1 MIPER
6 WQQVKDVLH
15 EALQIPAG
23 QRAAFLDS
31 TCNGDQMLRQEIE
44 SLLLEESAD
53 TEGSLGSLDLS
64 LERVRHGNA
73 SWVGRRIGSYEI
85 IEIIG
90 EGGMGSVYRAARA
103 DEQYQKQVAIKI
115 VKLGL
120 GTPFALARFRA
131 ERQIL
136 ANLEHPNIARLLDGG
151 TTENGLPYVVIE
163 LIEGQPIDEYC
174 NKHKLSFEERLRL
187 FRTVCLAVQYAHQ
200 HLVVHRDLK
209 PGNILVT
216 TEGTPKLLD
225 FGIAKILDTG
235 SIPGGTETTIG
246 FMHMLTPEYASPEQM
261 RSDTVTTASDVYSLG
276 VILYRLLTGR
286 HPYSLDRRS
295 PELMMK
301 TICETEPVKP
311 SEAIQRPE
319 ATAGKEAVAGGD
331 VVADGPGD
339 KLRKRLR
346 GDLDNV
352 VLMALR
358 KDAHRRYSSAG
369 QFAEDIQRHLESLP
383 VIARKDTARYRASKF
398 VARHKVGVVAVIAIL
413 LTLASGLAVTL
424 REARIARQQTEIAR
438 QQRAQA
444 EERFKDLRQVANSFM
459 FEFHDSIKHLA
470 GATPVRALL
479 VRRSRE
485 YLDRLARDANGDPS
499 LQQELATAYMKLGDI
514 QGNPAEADLGD
525 ANDAMVSYQNALAIL
540 QPLLAS
546 HPNERVLQLQAAAL
560 DERIALHSSA
570 QVCVDLLDRAIYI
583 REALLAHDPADV
595 QLRRDLASSYAELSL
610 HYANPYTISYLLGSA
625 TGMRYARKSL
635 DLRQPLLDAAPNDAI
650 SLFDVFESYHYIAD
664 MLWVTGH
671 PREALHYQM
680 SIRDRMRAFIDH
692 NPTNSEARRLLVTG
706 EGRIASILEELGELS
721 RAWEVLQPAYRGILA
736 IGAADTKNVQIQ
748 RQEISGYNE
757 VGELAL
763 KMGKFQEAIRNH
775 RQAVAFSLSLI
786 KIDPT
791 NSDSQYRLANSYQAL
806 GNALAVRGNLKEAE
820 ENSRKGA
827 EIRQSLVLADTSDAR
842 GHYALAKN
850 LLDLGN
856 IQARGNPDHALQ
868 SYKDG
873 IAILAP
879 MVAADPDDWLM
890 ERTLADLYS
899 AAGLATRQ
907 FAGSADVEQITGLRR
922 QACSF
927 FLEDATLWQ
936 DMGQRN
942 VLIEVDRPKFE
953 AAARR
958 QRECG
963 ASRGGRQP
971 EIGKKPGDC
980 HFTDI
985 GQGHTEG
992 C

>member
-1 MIPER
+1 MNPER
-6 WQQVKDVLH
+6 WQQVKDVLQG
-15 EALQIPAG
+15 ALDLSEE
-23 QRAAFLDS
+23 RRKTFLDDA
-31 TCNGDQMLRQEIE
+31 CQGDRPLRQEVE
-44 SLLLEESAD
+44 SLLLQEKML
-53 TEGSLGSLDLS
+53 TEGFLRSPVAVRGQEV
-64 LERVRHGNA
+64 ERAGA
-73 SWVGRRIGSYEI
+73 SWTGRRIGPYEI

-103 DEQYQKQVAIKI
+103 DEQYQKQVAIKL

-120 GTPFALARFRA
+120 HTPFALARFRA

-151 TTENGLPYVVIE
+151 TTEAGLPYVVME
-163 LIEGQPIDEYC
+163 LIDGQSIDQYC
-174 NKHKLSFEERLRL
+174 KARKLSVEERLRL

-209 PGNILVT
+209 PANILVT
-216 TEGTPKLLD
+216 ADGIPKLLD
-225 FGIAKILDTG
+225 FGIAKILDAG
-235 SIPGGTETTIG
+235 SIPVGTETTIG
-246 FMHMLTPEYASPEQM
+246 FMRMLTPEYASPEQVHG
-261 RSDTVTTASDVYSLG
+261 DTVTTTSDVYSLG

-295 PELMMK
+295 PEMMMK
-301 TICETEPVKP
+301 TICDIEPVKP
-311 SEAIQRPE
+311 SAAAPRPE
-319 ATAGKEAVAGGD
+319 RTAGEGAVAGGD
-331 VVADGPGD
+331 VVADGTTD
-339 KLRKRLR
+339 KLSKRLR
-346 GDLDNV
+346 GDLDNI

-358 KDAHRRYSSAG
+358 KDPHRRYLSAG

-383 VIARKDTARYRASKF
+383 VIARKDTARYRGSKF
-398 VARHKVGVVAVIAIL
+398 VARHKVGVVAVVAIL

-485 YLDRLARDANGDPS
+485 YLDRLAHDANGDPS
-499 LQQELATAYMKLGDI
+499 LQQELAIAYMKLGDI

-525 ANDAMVSYQNALAIL
+525 AKGAKVSYQNALAIL
-540 QPLLAS
+540 HPLLGS
-546 HPNERVLQLQAAAL
+546 HPNERALQLQAAAL

-570 QVCVDLLDRAIYI
+570 QECVDLLQKAISI
-583 REALLAHDPADV
+583 REALLAHNPADV

-625 TGMRYARKSL
+625 TGMQYARKSL

-650 SLFDVFESYHYIAD
+650 SLFDVFESYHYVAD

-680 SIRDRMRAFIDH
+680 SIRDRMRAFIDQ
-692 NPTNSEARRLLVTG
+692 NPTNTEARRLLVTG
-706 EGRIASILEELGELS
+706 EGRVASVLEELGELS

-736 IGAADTKNVQIQ
+736 IGATDTKNVQIQ
-748 RQEISGYNE
+748 RQEISGYNQ

-763 KMGKFQEAIRNH
+763 KMGKFQEAIRSH

-806 GNALAVRGNLKEAE
+806 GNALAAKGNLNEAE
-820 ENSRKGA
+820 ENSGKGA
-827 EIRQSLVLADTSDAR
+827 EIRKSLVLADPSDAR
-842 GHYALAKN
+842 GRYARARN

-856 IQARGNPDHALQ
+856 IQARANPDHALRTYQ
-868 SYKDG
+868 DG

-879 MVAADPDDWLM
+879 MVTADPDDWLM

-907 FAGSADVEQITGLRR
+907 FASTVDGGQITRLQR

-927 FLEDATLWQ
+927 FLKDAALWQ

-942 VLIEVDRPKFE
+942 VVIEVDRPRFEE
-953 AAARR
+953 AAHK

-963 ASRGGRQP
+963 SPHGGRAT
-971 EIGKKPGDC
+971 GK
-980 HFTDI
+980 F
-985 GQGHTEG
+985 
-992 C
+992 

>member
-1 MIPER
+1 MVPER
-6 WQQVKDVLH
+6 WQQVKDLLQ
-15 EALQIPAG
+15 EALQVVPQ
-23 QRAAFLDS
+23 QRKSFLDS
-31 TCNGDQMLRQEIE
+31 ACNGDQSLREEVE
-44 SLLLEESAD
+44 SLLLEESAGTD
-53 TEGSLGSLDLS
+53 GILQSPLGFSPEDL
-64 LERVRHGNA
+64 LRDKA

-90 EGGMGSVYRAARA
+90 EGGMGSVYCATRA
-103 DEQYQKQVAIKI
+103 DEQYKKRVAIKI
-115 VKLGL
+115 VKRGL
-120 GTPFALARFRA
+120 DTPFALARFRA

-136 ANLEHPNIARLLDGG
+136 ANFGHSNIAHLLDGG
-151 TTENGLPYVVIE
+151 TTETGLPYVVME
-163 LIEGQPIDEYC
+163 LVEGQPIDKFC
-174 NKHKLSFEERLRL
+174 GIHRLSVDERLRL

-216 TEGTPKLLD
+216 AEGTPKLLD
-225 FGIAKILDTG
+225 FGIAKILDAG
-235 SIPGGTETTIG
+235 SGPGEIEPTVSFER
-246 FMHMLTPEYASPEQM
+246 MLTPEYASPEQV
-261 RSDTVTTASDVYSLG
+261 RGDNVTTASDVYSLG

-311 SEAIQRPE
+311 SAAVQCPE
-319 ATAGKEAVAGGD
+319 GTAGEEAVAGGD
-331 VVADGPGD
+331 VIADGPAA
-339 KLRKRLR
+339 KLSKRLR

-369 QFAEDIQRHLESLP
+369 QFAEDIQRHLKSLP
-383 VIARKDTARYRASKF
+383 VIARKDTARYRTSKF
-398 VARHKVGVVAVIAIL
+398 VARHKVGVVAVVAIL

-424 REARIARQQTEIAR
+424 REARVARQQTEIAR
-438 QQRAQA
+438 EQRAQA

-485 YLDRLARDANGDPS
+485 YLDRLAHDASGDPS

-525 ANDAMVSYQNALAIL
+525 AKGAKVSYQNALAIL

-546 HPNERVLQLQAAAL
+546 HPNERTLQLQAAAL

-570 QVCVDLLDRAIYI
+570 QECVDLLHKAIDI
-583 REALLAHDPADV
+583 REALLAHDPADIE
-595 QLRRDLASSYAELSL
+595 LRRDLASSYAELSL
-610 HYANPYTISYLLGSA
+610 HYANPYTISYILGSA
-625 TGMRYARKSL
+625 MGMQYARKSL
-635 DLRQPLLDAAPNDAI
+635 ELRQPLLDAAPNDAV
-650 SLFDVFESYHYIAD
+650 SLFDVFESDHYVAD

-671 PREALHYQM
+671 PHEALHYQM

-706 EGRIASILEELGELS
+706 EGRIASVLEELGELS

-736 IGAADTKNVQIQ
+736 IGATDTKNVQIQ
-748 RQEISGYNE
+748 RQEISGYNQ
-757 VGELAL
+757 VGELLL

-775 RQAVAFSLSLI
+775 RQAVAFSLSLV
-786 KIDPT
+786 KIDST

-806 GNALAVRGNLKEAE
+806 GNALAVGGNLKEAE
-820 ENSRKGA
+820 GNSRKGA
-827 EIRQSLVLADTSDAR
+827 EIRRSLVLSDPSDAR
-842 GHYALAKN
+842 GRYALAKN

-856 IQARGNPDHALQ
+856 IQARGDPDHALR
-868 SYKDG
+868 SYQDG

-879 MVAADPDDWLM
+879 MLTADPNNWLM
-890 ERTLADLYS
+890 ERSLADLYS
-899 AAGLATRQ
+899 AAGFATRQ
-907 FAGSADVEQITGLRR
+907 FEGSADEEQITRLQR

-927 FLEDATLWQ
+927 FLEDAALWQ
-936 DMGQRN
+936 DIGHRN
-942 VLIEVDRPKFE
+942 VLIEVDRPKFGE
-953 AAARR
+953 AARR
-958 QRECG
+958 QHECG
-963 ASRGGRQP
+963 SPRVVAQP
-971 EIGKKPGDC
+971 EISQEP
-980 HFTDI
+980 
-985 GQGHTEG
+985 E
-992 C
+992 

>member
-1 MIPER
+1 MTPER
-6 WQQVKDVLH
+6 WQQVKDVLD
-15 EALQIPAG
+15 EALQVPVP
-23 QRAAFLDS
+23 QRPSFLDGA
-31 TCNGDQMLRQEIE
+31 CNGDQKLRQEIE
-44 SLLLEESAD
+44 SLLLEESAG
-53 TEGSLGSLDLS
+53 TEGFLGLRDKS
-64 LERVRHGNA
+64 LEGVRHWNA

-85 IEIIG
+85 TDIIG

-120 GTPFALARFRA
+120 DSQFGLARFRA

-151 TTENGLPYVVIE
+151 TDENGLPYVVME
-163 LIEGQPIDEYC
+163 LVDGQPIDQYC
-174 NKHKLSFEERLRL
+174 ETHELSIDDRLRL
-187 FRTVCLAVQYAHQ
+187 FRNVCLAVQYAHQ

-216 TEGTPKLLD
+216 ADGIPKLLD

-235 SIPGGTETTIG
+235 SLPGAAEPTVN
-246 FMHMLTPEYASPEQM
+246 FMRMLTPEYASPEQV
-261 RSDTVTTASDVYSLG
+261 RGETVTTASDVYSLG
-276 VILYRLLTGR
+276 VILFGLLTGR
-286 HPYSLDRRS
+286 SPYQFDGRS
-295 PELMMK
+295 
-301 TICETEPVKP
+301 TAAIIRAICETESPKP
-311 SEAIQRPE
+311 STAAHSVERK
-319 ATAGKEAVAGGD
+319 ATSENARQTPSSKQISTGD
-331 VVADGPGD
+331 SAAS
-339 KLRKRLR
+339 LCKRLR
-346 GDLDNV
+346 GDLDNI

-358 KDAHRRYSSAG
+358 KDPQRRYASAE
-369 QFAEDIQRHLESLP
+369 QLAEDIRRHLENLP
-383 VIARKDTARYRASKF
+383 VIARADTSRYRASKF
-398 VARHKVGVVAVIAIL
+398 VVRHKVGMVAAVAIL
-413 LTLASGLAVTL
+413 LMLTSGLAVTL
-424 REARIARQQTEIAR
+424 REARIARQQTEMAR

-485 YLDRLARDANGDPS
+485 YLDRLAHDANGDPS

-525 ANDAMVSYQNALAIL
+525 ANGAKVSYQNALAIL
-540 QPLLAS
+540 QPLLTS
-546 HPNERVLQLQAAAL
+546 HPNERALQLQAAAL

-570 QVCVDLLDRAIYI
+570 QECVDLLHKAIDI

-595 QLRRDLASSYAELSL
+595 QLRRDLASSYAEVSL
-610 HYANPYTISYLLGSA
+610 HYANPYTISYILGSA
-625 TGMRYARKSL
+625 TGMQYARKSL
-635 DLRQPLLDAAPNDAI
+635 DLRQPLLDAAPDDAI
-650 SLFDVFESYHYIAD
+650 SLFDVFESYHYVAD

-692 NPTNSEARRLLVTG
+692 NPSNSEARRLLVTG
-706 EGRIASILEELGELS
+706 EGRIGSVLEELGELS
-721 RAWEVLQPAYRGILA
+721 RAWEVLQPANRGIIA
-736 IGAADTKNVQIQ
+736 IGVADAKNVQIQ
-748 RQEISGYNE
+748 RQEISGYNQ

-763 KMGKFQEAIRNH
+763 KMGKFQEAIRDH

-791 NSDSQYRLANSYQAL
+791 NSDSRYRLANSYQAL
-806 GNALAVRGNLKEAE
+806 GNALAAGGNLKDAE

-827 EIRQSLVLADTSDAR
+827 EIRQSLMLADPTDAR
-842 GHYALAKN
+842 GRYALAKN
-850 LLDLGN
+850 LLGLGK
-856 IQARGNPDHALQ
+856 IQAKRNPDHALR
-868 SYKDG
+868 SYQDG

-879 MVAADPDDWLM
+879 MVTADPEDWLM

-907 FAGSADVEQITGLRR
+907 VAGSGDIEQITRVQK

-927 FLEDATLWQ
+927 FLQDAALWH
-936 DMGQRN
+936 DIDQRN

-953 AAARR
+953 EAAQW

-963 ASRGGRQP
+963 TPRGGRP
-971 EIGKKPGDC
+971 TGD
-980 HFTDI
+980 
-985 GQGHTEG
+985 
-992 C
+992 

>member
-1 MIPER
+1 MIPDR
-6 WQQVKDVLH
+6 WQQVKEVLH
-15 EALQIPAG
+15 EVLQIPPR
-23 QRAAFLDS
+23 QRPSFLDNA
-31 TCNGDQMLRQEIE
+31 CIGDQTLRQEVE
-44 SLLLEESAD
+44 SLLLEESAG
-53 TEGSLGSLDLS
+53 TEGFLGSLDLS
-64 LERVRHGNA
+64 LEDVRYGNA
-73 SWVGRRIGSYEI
+73 SWIGRRIGSYEI
-85 IEIIG
+85 IDIIG

-151 TTENGLPYVVIE
+151 TTEDGLPYVVME
-163 LIEGQPIDEYC
+163 LVEGQPIDQYC
-174 NKHKLSFEERLRL
+174 ETHKLSIDDRLRL
-187 FRTVCLAVQYAHQ
+187 FRTVCLTVQHAHQ

-216 TEGTPKLLD
+216 ADGTPKLLD

-235 SIPGGTETTIG
+235 SVPSGTEHTVSLLR
-246 FMHMLTPEYASPEQM
+246 MLTPEYASPEQV
-261 RSDTVTTASDVYSLG
+261 RGDTVTTATDVYSLG
-276 VILYRLLTGR
+276 VILYRLLTGT
-286 HPYSLDRRS
+286 HPYSLDRCS
-295 PELMMK
+295 PEQMMK
-301 TICETEPVKP
+301 AICETEPVKP
-311 SEAIQRPE
+311 STAVLRPE
-319 ATAGKEAVAGGD
+319 ETAGEGAVAGGD
-331 VVADGPGD
+331 VVADGSAD
-339 KLRKRLR
+339 KLSKRLR

-369 QFAEDIQRHLESLP
+369 QFAEDIQRYLVSLP
-383 VIARKDTARYRASKF
+383 VIARKDTSRYRASKF
-398 VARHKVGVVAVIAIL
+398 VVRHKVGVVAVVAIV

-459 FEFHDSIKHLA
+459 FEFHDAIRPLA

-485 YLDRLARDANGDPS
+485 YLDRLAHDANGDPS

-525 ANDAMVSYQNALAIL
+525 ANAAKVSYQNALAIL

-546 HPNERVLQLQAAAL
+546 HPNERALQLQAAAL
-560 DERIALHSSA
+560 DDRIALHSSA
-570 QVCVDLLDRAIYI
+570 QECVDLLHKAIDI
-583 REALLAHDPADV
+583 REALLALDPADV

-650 SLFDVFESYHYIAD
+650 SLFDVFESYHYVAD

-706 EGRIASILEELGELS
+706 EGRIASVLEELGELS
-721 RAWEVLQPAYRGILA
+721 RAWEVLQPAHRGILA
-736 IGAADTKNVQIQ
+736 IGASDTKNVQIQ
-748 RQEISGYNE
+748 RQEISGYNL

-763 KMGKFQEAIRNH
+763 KMGKFKEAIRNH

-806 GNALAVRGNLKEAE
+806 GNALAVGGNLKEAE
-820 ENSRKGA
+820 ENSKKGA
-827 EIRQSLVLADTSDAR
+827 EIRQSLVLADPSDAR
-842 GHYALAKN
+842 GRYALAKN
-850 LLDLGN
+850 LLGLGN
-856 IQARGNPDHALQ
+856 IQARGNPDHALRSFQ
-868 SYKDG
+868 DG

-879 MVAADPDDWLM
+879 MVTADPDDWLM

-907 FAGSADVEQITGLRR
+907 FAGSADVEQITRLQR
-922 QACSF
+922 QACSLL
-927 FLEDATLWQ
+927 LEGAALWQ
-936 DMGQRN
+936 DIGQRN

-953 AAARR
+953 EAARR

-963 ASRGGRQP
+963 TPRGGRP
-971 EIGKKPGDC
+971 TSAKPK
-980 HFTDI
+980 HN
-985 GQGHTEG
+985 
-992 C
+992 

>member
-6 WQQVKDVLH
+6 WQQVKDVLQG
-15 EALQIPAG
+15 ALELSE
-23 QRAAFLDS
+23 QRRKTFLDDA
-31 TCNGDQMLRQEIE
+31 CQGDRPLRQEVE
-44 SLLLEESAD
+44 SLLLQENVL
-53 TEGSLGSLDLS
+53 TEGFLRSPVAVNGQEV
-64 LERVRHGNA
+64 ERDA
-73 SWVGRRIGSYEI
+73 ESWAGRRIGPYEI

-120 GTPFALARFRA
+120 HTPFALARFRA

-151 TTENGLPYVVIE
+151 TTEAGLPYVVME
-163 LIEGQPIDEYC
+163 LIDGQPIDQYC
-174 NKHKLSFEERLRL
+174 EARKLSIEERLRL

-209 PGNILVT
+209 PANILVT
-216 TEGTPKLLD
+216 ADGIPKLLD

-246 FMHMLTPEYASPEQM
+246 FMRMLTPEYASPEQV
-261 RSDTVTTASDVYSLG
+261 RGDTVTTASDVYSLG

-301 TICETEPVKP
+301 TICDTEPVKP
-311 SEAIQRPE
+311 SAAVQRPE
-319 ATAGKEAVAGGD
+319 GTAGEGAVAGGD
-331 VVADGPGD
+331 VVADGTAD
-339 KLRKRLR
+339 KLSKRLR

-358 KDAHRRYSSAG
+358 KDEHRRYLSAG

-398 VARHKVGVVAVIAIL
+398 VARHKVGVMAVVAIL

-438 QQRAQA
+438 QQRARA

-479 VRRSRE
+479 VRRSQE
-485 YLDRLARDANGDPS
+485 YLDRLAQDANGDPS
-499 LQQELATAYMKLGDI
+499 LQQELAIAYMKLGDI

-525 ANDAMVSYQNALAIL
+525 TNGAKVSYQNALAIL

-546 HPNERVLQLQAAAL
+546 HPNERALQLQAAAL

-570 QVCVDLLDRAIYI
+570 QECVDLLHKAIYI
-583 REALLAHDPADV
+583 REALLAHNPADV

-625 TGMRYARKSL
+625 TGMQYARKSL

-650 SLFDVFESYHYIAD
+650 SLFDVFESYHYVAD

-680 SIRDRMRAFIDH
+680 SIRDRMRTFIDH
-692 NPTNSEARRLLVTG
+692 NPSNSEARRLLVTG
-706 EGRIASILEELGELS
+706 EGRVASVLEELGELS
-721 RAWEVLQPAYRGILA
+721 RAWEVLRPAYRGILA

-748 RQEISGYNE
+748 RQEISGYNQ

-763 KMGKFQEAIRNH
+763 KMGKFREAIRNH

-791 NSDSQYRLANSYQAL
+791 NSDSQYRLANGQEAL
-806 GNALAVRGNLKEAE
+806 GNALAVKGELREAVE
-820 ENSRKGA
+820 DSSKA
-827 EIRQSLVLADTSDAR
+827 VEIRKSLVAADPTDAR
-842 GHYALAKN
+842 GRYALAKN
-850 LLDLGN
+850 LLHLGN
-856 IQARGNPDHALQ
+856 VQAKAHPDQ
-868 SYKDG
+868 SSPNYQAG
-873 IAILAP
+873 IAILEP
-879 MVAADPDDWLM
+879 MVKADPDDWLM

-899 AAGLATRQ
+899 SSGVATVKLAHG
-907 FAGSADVEQITGLRR
+907 ASSGSIEARRLRE

-927 FLEDATLWQ
+927 FAEGFSFWQ
-936 DMGQRN
+936 DMRRRN
-942 VLIEVDRPKFE
+942 VLIEVDIPKFNDAE
-953 AAARR
+953 RR
-958 QRECG
+958 VRDCG
-963 ASRGGRQP
+963 HQVN
-971 EIGKKPGDC
+971 
-980 HFTDI
+980 
-985 GQGHTEG
+985 
-992 C
+992 

>member
-1 MIPER
+1 MISDR
-6 WQQVKDVLH
+6 WQQVKDI
-15 EALQIPAG
+15 LQETLQVVPQ
-23 QRAAFLDS
+23 QRKSFLDVA
-31 TCNGDQMLRQEIE
+31 CNGDQVLREEVE

-53 TEGSLGSLDLS
+53 TDGFLRSPLDFS
-64 LERVRHGNA
+64 LEDAPRETA
-73 SWVGRRIGSYEI
+73 SWVGQRIGSYEI
-85 IEIIG
+85 TEIIG
-90 EGGMGSVYRAARA
+90 EGGMGSVYRATRA
-103 DEQYQKQVAIKI
+103 DKQYQKQVAIKI

-136 ANLEHPNIARLLDGG
+136 AQLEHPNIARLLDGG
-151 TTENGLPYVVIE
+151 TTENGLPYVVME

-174 NKHKLSFEERLRL
+174 HTHRLSIEERLRL

-216 TEGTPKLLD
+216 TEGVPKLVD

-235 SIPGGTETTIG
+235 SAPGRTETIG
-246 FMHMLTPEYASPEQM
+246 SMRMMTPEYASPEQVLGD
-261 RSDTVTTASDVYSLG
+261 SVTTSTDVYSLG

-286 HPYSLDRRS
+286 HPYSLDHRS
-295 PELMMK
+295 PELMLK
-301 TICETEPVKP
+301 TICETEPMKP
-311 SEAIQRPE
+311 SAAVRRPE
-319 ATAGKEAVAGGD
+319 GTAGKAAMAGVDAVAD
-331 VVADGPGD
+331 EPADR
-339 KLRKRLR
+339 LSKRLR

-358 KDAHRRYSSAG
+358 KDAHRRYSSTG

-383 VIARKDTARYRASKF
+383 VIARKDTARYRFSKF
-398 VARHKVGVVAVIAIL
+398 VLRHRVGVVAAVAIL
-413 LTLASGLAVTL
+413 LTLTAGLAVTL
-424 REARIARQQTEIAR
+424 REAHIAHQQTEIAR

-470 GATPVRALL
+470 GATPARALL

-499 LQQELATAYMKLGDI
+499 LQQELVTAYVKLGDI

-525 ANDAMVSYQNALAIL
+525 TNSAKVSYQNAFAIL

-546 HPNERVLQLQAAAL
+546 HPNERPLQLQAAAL

-570 QVCVDLLDRAIYI
+570 QNCVDLPHKAIDI
-583 REALLAHDPADV
+583 REALLAHDPGDL
-595 QLRRDLASSYAELSL
+595 QLRRDLASTYAELSL

-625 TGMRYARKSL
+625 TGMQYARKSL

-650 SLFDVFESYHYIAD
+650 SLFDVFESYHYVAD

-671 PREALHYQM
+671 PREALHYQI
-680 SIRDRMRAFIDH
+680 SIRDQMRAFIDH
-692 NPTNSEARRLLVTG
+692 NPTNSEARRLFVTG
-706 EGRIASILEELGELS
+706 EGRVASVLEELGELS

-736 IGAADTKNVQIQ
+736 IGASDTKNVQIQ
-748 RQEISGYNE
+748 RQEISGYNQ

-763 KMGKFQEAIRNH
+763 KMGKFREAIRNH

-791 NSDSQYRLANSYQAL
+791 NFDSQYRLANSYQAL
-806 GNALAVRGNLKEAE
+806 GNALAVEGNLREAE
-820 ENSRKGA
+820 DNSRKGA
-827 EIRQSLVLADTSDAR
+827 EIRRSLVSADPTDAR
-842 GHYALAKN
+842 GRYALAKN

-856 IQARGNPDHALQ
+856 IQARRDTAHALQ
-868 SYKDG
+868 SYQNG

-879 MVAADPDDWLM
+879 MVTTDPDDWLM
-890 ERTLADLYS
+890 ERSLADLYS
-899 AAGLATRQ
+899 AAGLATLQ
-907 FAGSADVEQITGLRR
+907 FARNADVDQITGLQRR
-922 QACSF
+922 ACSF
-927 FLEDATLWQ
+927 FLEDVALWQ
-936 DMGQRN
+936 DIGRRN
-942 VLIEVDRPKFE
+942 VLIEIDLPKFE
-953 AAARR
+953 EATRR
-958 QRECG
+958 RREC
-963 ASRGGRQP
+963 ASPRLGP
-971 EIGKKPGDC
+971 
-980 HFTDI
+980 
-985 GQGHTEG
+985 
-992 C
+992 